1 MSGDRY
7 MDSDFY
13 NDSAYTADISTKM
26 RIPEHLM
33 AHGSVNGDSGANHD
47 LEMDRT
53 NLHLYD
59 MQVPDR
65 ILIAGSDRHIP
76 SKSTPRELQLEHS
89 VMPPTPEHVRVHT
102 PPRNITMDQ
111 MFAQEEPYCQ
121 TPSPGYDQDGS
132 GSIKLGDVH
141 FPAPPEEARTPQEQN
156 ERGSTRGPVSS
167 GHKGGLERGGSYEA
181 DTSIRS
187 ESVEGLSV
195 YEEVQMMRRQIA
207 KLNHRLMAVELE
219 NQQQQQREM
228 VLTVLVSAYFVVK
241 AMVWLNKSM

>member
-1 MSGDRY
+1 

-13 NDSAYTADISTKM
+13 NNSAYTADISTKM

-33 AHGSVNGDSGANHD
+33 AHGSVNGDSSVNHD
-47 LEMDRT
+47 VELDKT

-65 ILIAGSDRHIP
+65 ILVAGSDRHIP

-102 PPRNITMDQ
+102 PPRNIILGQ
-111 MFAQEEPYCQ
+111 MFTHDEPYCQ
-121 TPSPGYDQDGS
+121 TPEHGQEDKGLIS
-132 GSIKLGDVH
+132 GSIKLGEVH
-141 FPAPPEEARTPQEQN
+141 FPTPGEEGRTPQEKT
-156 ERGSTRGPVSS
+156 EGGGPRGPLGAGVQ
-167 GHKGGLERGGSYEA
+167 KGGLERGGSYDAE
-181 DTSIRS
+181 TSLRS
-187 ESVEGLSV
+187 ESVENLSV

-228 VLTVLVSAYFVVK
+228 VLTVLVSAYFAVK
-241 AMVWLNKSM
+241 ALVWLNKSM

>member
-13 NDSAYTADISTKM
+13 NNSAYTADISTKM

-33 AHGSVNGDSGANHD
+33 AHGSVNGDASVNHD
-47 LEMDRT
+47 VELDKT

-65 ILIAGSDRHIP
+65 ILVAGSDRHIP

-89 VMPPTPEHVRVHT
+89 VLPPTPEHVRVHT
-102 PPRNITMDQ
+102 PPR
-111 MFAQEEPYCQ
+111 
-121 TPSPGYDQDGS
+121 
-132 GSIKLGDVH
+132 SIKLGEVH
-141 FPAPPEEARTPQEQN
+141 FPAASEDARTPQEKS
-156 ERGSTRGPVSS
+156 EGGGPRGPI
-167 GHKGGLERGGSYEA
+167 GAHKGGLERGGSYEA
-181 DTSIRS
+181 DTSLRS
-187 ESVEGLSV
+187 ESVENLSV

-228 VLTVLVSAYFVVK
+228 VLTVLVSAYFAVK
-241 AMVWLNKSM
+241 ALIWLNKSM

>member
-1 MSGDRY
+1 

-13 NDSAYTADISTKM
+13 NNSAYTADISTKM

-33 AHGSVNGDSGANHD
+33 AHGSVNGDASVNHD
-47 LEMDRT
+47 VELDKT

-65 ILIAGSDRHIP
+65 ILVAGSDRHIP

-89 VMPPTPEHVRVHT
+89 VLPPTPEHVRVHT
-102 PPRNITMDQ
+102 PPR
-111 MFAQEEPYCQ
+111 
-121 TPSPGYDQDGS
+121 
-132 GSIKLGDVH
+132 SIKLGEVH
-141 FPAPPEEARTPQEQN
+141 FPASVEEGRTPQEKT
-156 ERGSTRGPVSS
+156 EGGGPRGPV
-167 GHKGGLERGGSYEA
+167 GPHKGGLERGGSYEA
-181 DTSIRS
+181 DTSLRS
-187 ESVEGLSV
+187 ESVENLSV

-228 VLTVLVSAYFVVK
+228 VLTVLVSAYFAVK
-241 AMVWLNKSM
+241 ALIWLNKSM

>member
-1 MSGDRY
+1 LLAMSGDRY

-102 PPRNITMDQ
+102 PPR
-111 MFAQEEPYCQ
+111 
-121 TPSPGYDQDGS
+121 
-132 GSIKLGDVH
+132 SIKLGDVH

>member
-33 AHGSVNGDSGANHD
+33 AHGSKVNGDHHELDMDKAN
-47 LEMDRT
+47 T
-53 NLHLYD
+53 HLYG

-65 ILIAGSDRHIP
+65 ILVAGQEQTIP

-102 PPRNITMDQ
+102 PPRSITLDQ
-111 MFAQEEPYCQ
+111 MSFAQDGPYWQ
-121 TPSPGYDQDGS
+121 SPEAGQGQDGDQI
-132 GSIKLGDVH
+132 GSIKLGEVH
-141 FPAPPEEARTPQEQN
+141 FPAAEEPRTPQEQN
-156 ERGSTRGPVSS
+156 GRGSSRVAGGV
-167 GHKGGLERGGSYEA
+167 HKVGLERGGSYEA
-181 DTSIRS
+181 DTSVRS
-187 ESVEGLSV
+187 ESQEGLSV

-241 AMVWLNKSM
+241 TMLWINKSM

>member
-33 AHGSVNGDSGANHD
+33 AHGSKVNGDHHELDMDKAN
-47 LEMDRT
+47 T
-53 NLHLYD
+53 HLYG

-65 ILIAGSDRHIP
+65 ILVAGQEQTIP

-102 PPRNITMDQ
+102 PPR
-111 MFAQEEPYCQ
+111 
-121 TPSPGYDQDGS
+121 
-132 GSIKLGDVH
+132 SIKLGEVH
-141 FPAPPEEARTPQEQN
+141 FPAAEEPRTPQEQN
-156 ERGSTRGPVSS
+156 GRGSSRVAGGV
-167 GHKGGLERGGSYEA
+167 HKVGLERGGSYEA
-181 DTSIRS
+181 DTSVRS
-187 ESVEGLSV
+187 ESQEGLSV

-241 AMVWLNKSM
+241 TMLWINKSM

>member
-33 AHGSVNGDSGANHD
+33 AHGSVNGDSNVNHD
-47 LEMDRT
+47 LELDKT

-65 ILIAGSDRHIP
+65 ILVAGSDRHIP

-89 VMPPTPEHVRVHT
+89 VLPPTPEHVRVHT
-102 PPRNITMDQ
+102 PPR
-111 MFAQEEPYCQ
+111 
-121 TPSPGYDQDGS
+121 
-132 GSIKLGDVH
+132 SIKLGEVH
-141 FPAPPEEARTPQEQN
+141 FPAPAEEGRTPQEKS
-156 ERGSTRGPVSS
+156 EGGGLRGSIGGGPRS
-167 GHKGGLERGGSYEA
+167 GLERGGSYEA
-181 DTSIRS
+181 DNTPIRS
-187 ESVEGLSV
+187 ESAEGLSV

-241 AMVWLNKSM
+241 ALVWLNKSM

>member
-7 MDSDFY
+7 MDTDFY

-33 AHGSVNGDSGANHD
+33 AHGSVNGDSHD
-47 LEMDRT
+47 LDMEKT
-53 NLHLYD
+53 NMALYD

-65 ILIAGSDRHIP
+65 ILLAGSEQHIP

-89 VMPPTPEHVRVHT
+89 VIPPTPEHVRVHT
-102 PPRNITMDQ
+102 PPR
-111 MFAQEEPYCQ
+111 
-121 TPSPGYDQDGS
+121 
-132 GSIKLGDVH
+132 SIKLGDVH
-141 FPAPPEEARTPQEQN
+141 FPSATEEPRTPQEHN
-156 ERGSTRGPVSS
+156 VRGTSRGP
-167 GHKGGLERGGSYEA
+167 GGGLKGGLERGGSYEA
-181 DTSIRS
+181 ETSVRS
-187 ESVEGLSV
+187 ESGEGLSV

-241 AMVWLNKSM
+241 AMLWINKSM

>member
-26 RIPEHLM
+26 RMPEHLM
-33 AHGSVNGDSGANHD
+33 AHGSVNGDYVNHD
-47 LEMDRT
+47 LDLEKT
-53 NLHLYD
+53 NTHLYG

-65 ILIAGSDRHIP
+65 ILVAGSEQHIP
-76 SKSTPRELQLEHS
+76 SKSTPRELQLEHN

-102 PPRNITMDQ
+102 PPR
-111 MFAQEEPYCQ
+111 
-121 TPSPGYDQDGS
+121 
-132 GSIKLGDVH
+132 SIKLGDVH
-141 FPAPPEEARTPQEQN
+141 FPSASEEPRTPQEQN
-156 ERGSTRGPVSS
+156 GRGTSRGP
-167 GHKGGLERGGSYEA
+167 GGGQKGGLERGGSYEA
-181 DTSIRS
+181 DTPIRS

-241 AMVWLNKSM
+241 AMLWINKSM

>member
-7 MDSDFY
+7 MDTDFY

-33 AHGSVNGDSGANHD
+33 AHGSVNGDSHD
-47 LEMDRT
+47 LDMEKT
-53 NLHLYD
+53 NMALYD

-65 ILIAGSDRHIP
+65 ILLAGSEQHIP

-89 VMPPTPEHVRVHT
+89 VIPPTPEHVRVHT
-102 PPRNITMDQ
+102 PPR
-111 MFAQEEPYCQ
+111 
-121 TPSPGYDQDGS
+121 
-132 GSIKLGDVH
+132 SIKLGDLH
-141 FPAPPEEARTPQEQN
+141 FPSATEEPRTPQEHN
-156 ERGSTRGPVSS
+156 VRGTSRGP
-167 GHKGGLERGGSYEA
+167 GGGLKGGLERGGSYEA
-181 DTSIRS
+181 ETSVRS
-187 ESVEGLSV
+187 ESGEGLSV

-241 AMVWLNKSM
+241 AMLWINKSM

>member
-13 NDSAYTADISTKM
+13 NNSAYTADISTKM

-33 AHGSVNGDSGANHD
+33 AHGSVNGDASVNHD
-47 LEMDRT
+47 VELDKT

-65 ILIAGSDRHIP
+65 ILVAGSDRHIP

-89 VMPPTPEHVRVHT
+89 VLPPTPEHVRVHT
-102 PPRNITMDQ
+102 PPR
-111 MFAQEEPYCQ
+111 
-121 TPSPGYDQDGS
+121 
-132 GSIKLGDVH
+132 SIKLGEVH
-141 FPAPPEEARTPQEQN
+141 FPASVEEGRTPQEKT
-156 ERGSTRGPVSS
+156 EGGGPRGPV
-167 GHKGGLERGGSYEA
+167 GPHKGGLERGGSYEA
-181 DTSIRS
+181 ETSLRS
-187 ESVEGLSV
+187 ESVENLSV

-228 VLTVLVSAYFVVK
+228 VLTVLVSAYFAVK
-241 AMVWLNKSM
+241 ALIWLNKSM

>member
-1 MSGDRY
+1 

-13 NDSAYTADISTKM
+13 NNSAYTADISTKM

-33 AHGSVNGDSGANHD
+33 AHGSVNGDASVNHD
-47 LEMDRT
+47 VELDKT

-65 ILIAGSDRHIP
+65 ILVAGSDRHIP

-89 VMPPTPEHVRVHT
+89 VLPPTPEHVRVHT
-102 PPRNITMDQ
+102 PPRNITMGQ
-111 MFAQEEPYCQ
+111 MFTHDEPYCQ
-121 TPSPGYDQDGS
+121 TPEQSQEDTGHYT
-132 GSIKLGDVH
+132 GSIKLGEVH
-141 FPAPPEEARTPQEQN
+141 FPASVEEGRTPQEKT
-156 ERGSTRGPVSS
+156 EGGGPRGPV
-167 GHKGGLERGGSYEA
+167 GPHKGGLERGGSYEA
-181 DTSIRS
+181 ETSLRS
-187 ESVEGLSV
+187 ESVENLSV

-228 VLTVLVSAYFVVK
+228 VLTVLVSAYFAVK
-241 AMVWLNKSM
+241 ALIWLNKSM

>member
-13 NDSAYTADISTKM
+13 NNSAYTADISTKM

-33 AHGSVNGDSGANHD
+33 AHGSVNGDSSVNHD
-47 LEMDRT
+47 VELDKT

-65 ILIAGSDRHIP
+65 ILVAGSDRHIP

-102 PPRNITMDQ
+102 PPR
-111 MFAQEEPYCQ
+111 
-121 TPSPGYDQDGS
+121 
-132 GSIKLGDVH
+132 SIKLGEVH
-141 FPAPPEEARTPQEQN
+141 FPTSGEEGRTPQEKT
-156 ERGSTRGPVSS
+156 EGGGPRGPLGAGGQKS
-167 GHKGGLERGGSYEA
+167 GLERGGSYDAE
-181 DTSIRS
+181 TSLRS
-187 ESVEGLSV
+187 ESVENLSV

-228 VLTVLVSAYFVVK
+228 VLTVLVSAYFAVK
-241 AMVWLNKSM
+241 ALVWLNKSM